1 MSFHL
6 EFQVILQVNGSR
18 SFPTEKWPHGIYI
31 DWLYF
36 PDYLPTN
43 CGVCEPGGYP
53 TDAFLLWKS
62 LGISLG
68 ITSDFTS
75 EWIAVFVTEKWPH
88 GTFID
93 RIYLPDNLPTN
104 CDVCGPGGY
113 PTDAFLH
120 WNFTWNFTWNY
131 KWFYKWMDH
140 AVLQKKNDLTVLLS
154 TGYTCQTTC
163 RQTVMCAGPADTLR
177 THFYIGISLGISLGI
192 TSDFTSEW
200 ITIFCNRKM
209 ITRYSYQPIML
220 ARQPTSELWC
230 VRALCITYGLIS
242 ALQIT
247 WNFTWN
253 FTWNSKWIYK
263 WRNNAFLEQEK
274 WSHGISID

>member
-1 MSFHL
+1 MAFHL

-75 EWIAVFVTEKWPH
+75 EWI
-88 GTFID
+88 
-93 RIYLPDNLPTN
+93 
-104 CDVCGPGGY
+104 
-113 PTDAFLH
+113 
-120 WNFTWNFTWNY
+120 
-131 KWFYKWMDH
+131 
-140 AVLQKKNDLTVLLS
+140 
-154 TGYTCQTTC
+154 
-163 RQTVMCAGPADTLR
+163 
-177 THFYIGISLGISLGI
+177 
-192 TSDFTSEW
+192 
-200 ITIFCNRKM
+200 TIFCNRKM
-209 ITRYSYQPIML
+209 ITRYFYQPIML

-253 FTWNSKWIYK
+253 SKWIYK

>member
-1 MSFHL
+1 MVDVDGKYFFLKQLSKISTPFFQEKCRFTWNSKWFYKWMDHALFQQKNDHTVFISTDYTSQTTCRQTVVCANPAGTLRTHFYFGNHLEFHL
-6 EFQVILQVNGSR
+6 ELQVILQVNGSR
-18 SFPTEKWPHGIYI
+18 
-31 DWLYF
+31 
-36 PDYLPTN
+36 
-43 CGVCEPGGYP
+43 
-53 TDAFLLWKS
+53 FLL
-62 LGISLG
+62 
-68 ITSDFTS
+68 
-75 EWIAVFVTEKWPH
+75 
-88 GTFID
+88 
-93 RIYLPDNLPTN
+93 
-104 CDVCGPGGY
+104 
-113 PTDAFLH
+113 
-120 WNFTWNFTWNY
+120 
-131 KWFYKWMDH
+131 
-140 AVLQKKNDLTVLLS
+140 QKNDRTVLLS
-154 TGYTCQTTC
+154 TVYTFQTTC

-220 ARQPTSELWC
+220 ARQRTSELWC